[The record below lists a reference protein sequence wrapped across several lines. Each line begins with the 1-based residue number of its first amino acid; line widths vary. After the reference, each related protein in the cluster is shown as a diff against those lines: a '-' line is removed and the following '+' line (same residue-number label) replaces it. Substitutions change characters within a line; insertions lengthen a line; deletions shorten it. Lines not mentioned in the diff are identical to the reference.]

1 MRYFHQSHYCCRA
14 LHLARLFCLR
24 LAANV
29 SIYECNRPLSH
40 YLATQV
46 NTVKN
51 ILSAIAIVL
60 TVIVLVSSIIYMAPV
75 DPARMTFGQR
85 ADQETVA
92 LKRAELHLDEPVY
105 VQIWY
110 YIKDLSP
117 IATGSS
123 SFYKSKGVAVCRLTG
138 DEDSGWLLKSPYLRE
153 SFQSGRPVLQL
164 LVEAVPKTIILAVCA
179 ILIAFLLGCVSGTVA
194 AIYRDTWL
202 DRSIISLTVLGISVP
217 SYVSAMILALV
228 FGYLLRDYTGL
239 NIQGSIFDLDDMGNE
254 RIYLRN
260 LILPAIALGV
270 RPLSIIT
277 QLMRSSL
284 LDVISMDYLRTAQSK
299 GLTFL
304 QAVRKHAITNALN
317 PVLTAATGWFA
328 SLLAGAFFVEQ
339 VFNFKGVGELTVNA
353 LINYDIPLILGCTIF
368 ICSIFIVINMGMDA
382 LYRFVDPKLRS
393 N

>member
-1 MRYFHQSHYCCRA
+1 M
-14 LHLARLFCLR
+14 
-24 LAANV
+24 
-29 SIYECNRPLSH
+29 
-40 YLATQV
+40 